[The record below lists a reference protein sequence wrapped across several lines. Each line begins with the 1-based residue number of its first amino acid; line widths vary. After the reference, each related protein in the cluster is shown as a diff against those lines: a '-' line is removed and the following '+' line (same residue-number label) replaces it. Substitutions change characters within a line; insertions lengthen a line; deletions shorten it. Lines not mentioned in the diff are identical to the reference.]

1 MSRDDDGAWF
11 APKMFGYGAGLPVTW
26 QGWLVTLIYIG
37 IVGGAAMTLE
47 DRPLPLMSIV
57 VTVTILFVVVA
68 AKKTRGGWHWRWWG
82 RRSD

>member
-26 QGWLVTLIYIG
+26 QGWLATLIYIG
-37 IVGGAAMTLE
+37 IVGAAALAFE
-47 DRPLPLMSIV
+47 DRLLPLLSVV
-57 VTVTILFVVVA
+57 VTATILFVVVA